1 MSDCIFCKIAN
12 KEINS
17 EIVYENKNVVAFKD
31 LNPKAKIH
39 ILIVP
44 KKHYETILDLDEK
57 EIMEDMLT
65 AVKEIAKE
73 YKIEEDGF
81 RLINNPTNVS
91 IAIVPQPFNY
101 AFATLAFTPTYVEV
115 QDGDTFYIVSLE
127 EKTGIFRGGPHS
139 YMTVEVVE

>member
-73 YKIEEDGF
+73 YKIEDDGF
-81 RLINNPTNVS
+81 RLINNCKEYGG
-91 IAIVPQPFNY
+91 Q
-101 AFATLAFTPTYVEV
+101 EV
-115 QDGDTFYIVSLE
+115 MHLHIHMLGG
-127 EKTGIFRGGPHS
+127 EKLTTTIN
-139 YMTVEVVE
+139 

>member
-17 EIVYENKNVVAFKD
+17 DIVYENKNVIAFKD

-44 KKHYETILDLDEK
+44 KKHYETILDLDNK

-65 AVKEIAKE
+65 AVKEIAKK
-73 YKIEEDGF
+73 YGIEEEGF
-81 RLINNPTNVS
+81 RLINNCKEYGG
-91 IAIVPQPFNY
+91 Q
-101 AFATLAFTPTYVEV
+101 EV
-115 QDGDTFYIVSLE
+115 MHLHIHMLGG
-127 EKTGIFRGGPHS
+127 EKLTTTIN
-139 YMTVEVVE
+139 

>member
-1 MSDCIFCKIAN
+1 M
-12 KEINS
+12 
-17 EIVYENKNVVAFKD
+17 YENKNVVAFKD

-81 RLINNPTNVS
+81 RLINNCKEYGG
-91 IAIVPQPFNY
+91 Q
-101 AFATLAFTPTYVEV
+101 EV
-115 QDGDTFYIVSLE
+115 MHLHIHMLGG
-127 EKTGIFRGGPHS
+127 EKLTTTIN
-139 YMTVEVVE
+139 

>member
-17 EIVYENKNVVAFKD
+17 EIVYENKNVVAFKY

-81 RLINNPTNVS
+81 RLINNCKEYGG
-91 IAIVPQPFNY
+91 Q
-101 AFATLAFTPTYVEV
+101 EV
-115 QDGDTFYIVSLE
+115 MHLHIHMLGG
-127 EKTGIFRGGPHS
+127 EKLTTTIN
-139 YMTVEVVE
+139 

>member
-44 KKHYETILDLDEK
+44 KKHYETILDLDDK

-65 AVKEIAKE
+65 AVKEIAKKYNIDE
-73 YKIEEDGF
+73 QGF
-81 RLINNPTNVS
+81 RLINNCKEYGG
-91 IAIVPQPFNY
+91 Q
-101 AFATLAFTPTYVEV
+101 EV
-115 QDGDTFYIVSLE
+115 MHLHIHLLGG
-127 EKTGIFRGGPHS
+127 EKLTTTIN
-139 YMTVEVVE
+139 

>member
-31 LNPKAKIH
+31 LNTKAKIH

-81 RLINNPTNVS
+81 RLINNCKEYGG
-91 IAIVPQPFNY
+91 Q
-101 AFATLAFTPTYVEV
+101 EV
-115 QDGDTFYIVSLE
+115 MHLHIHMLGG
-127 EKTGIFRGGPHS
+127 EKLTTTIN
-139 YMTVEVVE
+139 

>member
-65 AVKEIAKE
+65 SVKEIAKE

-81 RLINNPTNVS
+81 RLINNCKEYGG
-91 IAIVPQPFNY
+91 Q
-101 AFATLAFTPTYVEV
+101 EV
-115 QDGDTFYIVSLE
+115 MHLHIHMLGG
-127 EKTGIFRGGPHS
+127 EKLTTTIN
-139 YMTVEVVE
+139 

>member
-44 KKHYETILDLDEK
+44 KKHYETILDLDDK
-57 EIMEDMLT
+57 EIMEDMLI
-65 AVKEIAKE
+65 AVKEIAKKYNIDE
-73 YKIEEDGF
+73 QGF
-81 RLINNPTNVS
+81 RLINNCKEYGG
-91 IAIVPQPFNY
+91 Q
-101 AFATLAFTPTYVEV
+101 EV
-115 QDGDTFYIVSLE
+115 MHLHIHLLGG
-127 EKTGIFRGGPHS
+127 EKLTTTIN
-139 YMTVEVVE
+139 

>member
-81 RLINNPTNVS
+81 RLINNCKEYGGQEVMHLHFH
-91 IAIVPQPFNY
+91 ILAGAKFGDKIV
-101 AFATLAFTPTYVEV
+101 
-115 QDGDTFYIVSLE
+115 
-127 EKTGIFRGGPHS
+127 
-139 YMTVEVVE
+139 

>member
-1 MSDCIFCKIAN
+1 M
-12 KEINS
+12 
-17 EIVYENKNVVAFKD
+17 YENKNVVAFKD

-73 YKIEEDGF
+73 YKIEKDGF
-81 RLINNPTNVS
+81 RLINNCKEYGG
-91 IAIVPQPFNY
+91 Q
-101 AFATLAFTPTYVEV
+101 EV
-115 QDGDTFYIVSLE
+115 MHLHIHMLGG
-127 EKTGIFRGGPHS
+127 EKLTTTIN
-139 YMTVEVVE
+139 

>member
-81 RLINNPTNVS
+81 RLINNC
-91 IAIVPQPFNY
+91 
-101 AFATLAFTPTYVEV
+101 
-115 QDGDTFYIVSLE
+115 
-127 EKTGIFRGGPHS
+127 K
-139 YMTVEVVE
+139 

>member
-81 RLINNPTNVS
+81 RLINNCKEYGGQEVMHLHFHLIGGKKLGTK
-91 IAIVPQPFNY
+91 IV
-101 AFATLAFTPTYVEV
+101 E
-115 QDGDTFYIVSLE
+115 D
-127 EKTGIFRGGPHS
+127 
-139 YMTVEVVE
+139 

>member
-81 RLINNPTNVS
+81 RLINNCKEYGG
-91 IAIVPQPFNY
+91 Q
-101 AFATLAFTPTYVEV
+101 EV
-115 QDGDTFYIVSLE
+115 MHIHIHMLGG
-127 EKTGIFRGGPHS
+127 EKLTTTIN
-139 YMTVEVVE
+139 

>member
-57 EIMEDMLT
+57 EIMEDILT

-81 RLINNPTNVS
+81 RLINNCKEYGG
-91 IAIVPQPFNY
+91 Q
-101 AFATLAFTPTYVEV
+101 EV
-115 QDGDTFYIVSLE
+115 MHLHIHMLGG
-127 EKTGIFRGGPHS
+127 EKLTTTIN
-139 YMTVEVVE
+139 

>member
-65 AVKEIAKE
+65 AVKEIAKKYE
-73 YKIEEDGF
+73 MEEEGF
-81 RLINNPTNVS
+81 RLINNCKEYGGQEVMHLHIHMLGGRKVN
-91 IAIVPQPFNY
+91 NY
-101 AFATLAFTPTYVEV
+101 YKLTL
-115 QDGDTFYIVSLE
+115 QS
-127 EKTGIFRGGPHS
+127 
-139 YMTVEVVE
+139 

>member
-57 EIMEDMLT
+57 EIMEDMLS

-81 RLINNPTNVS
+81 RLINNCKEYGG
-91 IAIVPQPFNY
+91 Q
-101 AFATLAFTPTYVEV
+101 EV
-115 QDGDTFYIVSLE
+115 MHLHIHMLGG
-127 EKTGIFRGGPHS
+127 EKLTTTIN
-139 YMTVEVVE
+139 

>member
-12 KEINS
+12 KEIKS

-44 KKHYETILDLDEK
+44 KKHYETILDLDNK

-65 AVKEIAKE
+65 AVKEIAKK
-73 YKIEEDGF
+73 YGIEEEGF
-81 RLINNPTNVS
+81 RLINNCKEYGG
-91 IAIVPQPFNY
+91 Q
-101 AFATLAFTPTYVEV
+101 EV
-115 QDGDTFYIVSLE
+115 MHLHIHMLGG
-127 EKTGIFRGGPHS
+127 EKLTTTIN
-139 YMTVEVVE
+139 

>member
-57 EIMEDMLT
+57 EIMEDMLI
-65 AVKEIAKE
+65 AVKEIAKKYE
-73 YKIEEDGF
+73 MEEGF
-81 RLINNPTNVS
+81 RLINNCKEYGG
-91 IAIVPQPFNY
+91 Q
-101 AFATLAFTPTYVEV
+101 EV
-115 QDGDTFYIVSLE
+115 MHLHIHMLGG
-127 EKTGIFRGGPHS
+127 EKLTTTIN
-139 YMTVEVVE
+139 

>member
-12 KEINS
+12 K

-81 RLINNPTNVS
+81 RLINNCKEYGG
-91 IAIVPQPFNY
+91 Q
-101 AFATLAFTPTYVEV
+101 EV
-115 QDGDTFYIVSLE
+115 MHLHIHMLGG
-127 EKTGIFRGGPHS
+127 EKLTTTIN
-139 YMTVEVVE
+139 

>member
-81 RLINNPTNVS
+81 RLINNCKEYGG
-91 IAIVPQPFNY
+91 Q
-101 AFATLAFTPTYVEV
+101 EV
-115 QDGDTFYIVSLE
+115 MHLHIHMLGG
-127 EKTGIFRGGPHS
+127 EKLTTTIN
-139 YMTVEVVE
+139 

>member
-57 EIMEDMLT
+57 EIMEDMLI

-81 RLINNPTNVS
+81 RLINNCKEYGG
-91 IAIVPQPFNY
+91 Q
-101 AFATLAFTPTYVEV
+101 EV
-115 QDGDTFYIVSLE
+115 MHLHIHMLGG
-127 EKTGIFRGGPHS
+127 EKLTTTIN
-139 YMTVEVVE
+139 

>member
-65 AVKEIAKE
+65 AIKEIAKE

-81 RLINNPTNVS
+81 RLINNCKEYGG
-91 IAIVPQPFNY
+91 Q
-101 AFATLAFTPTYVEV
+101 EV
-115 QDGDTFYIVSLE
+115 MHLHIHMLGG
-127 EKTGIFRGGPHS
+127 EKLTTTIN
-139 YMTVEVVE
+139 

>member
-73 YKIEEDGF
+73 YKIEEEPV
-81 RLINNPTNVS
+81 RLINNCKEYGG
-91 IAIVPQPFNY
+91 Q
-101 AFATLAFTPTYVEV
+101 EV
-115 QDGDTFYIVSLE
+115 MHLHIHMLGG
-127 EKTGIFRGGPHS
+127 EKLTTTIN
-139 YMTVEVVE
+139 

>member
-65 AVKEIAKE
+65 AVKEIAKKYE
-73 YKIEEDGF
+73 MEEEGF
-81 RLINNPTNVS
+81 RLINNCKEYGG
-91 IAIVPQPFNY
+91 Q
-101 AFATLAFTPTYVEV
+101 EV
-115 QDGDTFYIVSLE
+115 MHLHIHMLGG
-127 EKTGIFRGGPHS
+127 EKLTTTIN
-139 YMTVEVVE
+139 